1 MSSNMTADSELQER
15 FDRIQ
20 LNALVVG
27 GLGLVVC
34 ALAWVIWPAQI
45 FPAYLVGFL
54 YWIGISLGCIG
65 LAMLHHLVG
74 GSWGLVI
81 RRPLESGALNV
92 LPLAVLFL
100 PVAFGVKTLYPWAHD
115 VSAGHEALIE
125 HSPYLTES
133 FFWIRAAVY
142 FATWIAMALVLN
154 GLSDRQDATTDPA
167 PSRLLQGL
175 AGPATVLLF
184 LGGTF
189 SAIDWG
195 MSLDPHWTSTI
206 YGPMVIVGDALTT
219 LALMIVVAGFLA
231 SDRPMLEIATRGRLN
246 DLGNLLLAFVMLW
259 AYMSFCQFLIIW
271 SGNLT
276 EEIPWYLRRTTGG
289 WQWVALGLIVFQFFL
304 PFFVLLFRE
313 NKRQTTR
320 VSRVALW
327 ILALHWINLVWLVIP
342 AKSDPA
348 SPHIPWAEVFLSLV
362 ATVGIG
368 GIWVSFFI
376 RALKRRPLVPLHDPN
391 LIAALEHDGGH

>member
-1 MSSNMTADSELQER
+1 MKSNMSADTELQER

-20 LNALVVG
+20 WNALILG
-27 GLGLVVC
+27 GLGLAIC
-34 ALAWVIWPAQI
+34 AGAWAIWPAQF

-54 YWIGISLGCIG
+54 YWVGISLGCIG
-65 LAMLHHLVG
+65 LTMLHHLTG

-81 RRPLESGALNV
+81 RRPLEAGALTV
-92 LPLAVLFL
+92 LPMALLFL
-100 PVAFGVKTLYPWAHD
+100 PVALGVKTLYPWAHA
-115 VSAGHEALIE
+115 VSAGNEAVIE
-125 HSPYLTES
+125 HSSYLTEP
-133 FFWIRAAVY
+133 FFWVRAALY
-142 FATWIAMALVLN
+142 FVIWIAMALILN
-154 GLSDRQDATTDPA
+154 GLSNRQDDTTDA
-167 PSRLLQGL
+167 TPSRWLQSL

-195 MSLDPHWTSTI
+195 MSLDPQWTSTI
-206 YGPMVIVGDALTT
+206 YGAMVIVGDALAT

-231 SDRPMLEIATRGRLN
+231 SYRPMSEIATRGRLN

-276 EEIPWYLRRTTGG
+276 EEIPWYLRRTGGG
-289 WQWVALGLIVFQFFL
+289 WQWVAVALVVFQFFM
-304 PFFVLLFRE
+304 PFFTLLFRE
-313 NKRQTTR
+313 NKRATTR
-320 VSRVALW
+320 ISRVALW
-327 ILALHWINLVWLVIP
+327 ILAVYWINLVWLVIP
-342 AKSDPA
+342 ATSDPA

-368 GIWVSFFI
+368 GVWVSFFV
-376 RALKRRPLVPLHDPN
+376 RSLKGRPLVPLHDPS